1 MNVDAIIMPAPVPGS
16 PVFDPSLDDTE
27 PWEED
32 DGYDE
37 DEEE

>member
-1 MNVDAIIMPAPVPGS
+1 MNIDIIPIAVPVPGS

-32 DGYDE
+32 DDYDE

>member
-1 MNVDAIIMPAPVPGS
+1 MNQDMIPMVGPPRTWLIDESMI
-16 PVFDPSLDDTE
+16 DDTE

-32 DGYDE
+32 DDYDE